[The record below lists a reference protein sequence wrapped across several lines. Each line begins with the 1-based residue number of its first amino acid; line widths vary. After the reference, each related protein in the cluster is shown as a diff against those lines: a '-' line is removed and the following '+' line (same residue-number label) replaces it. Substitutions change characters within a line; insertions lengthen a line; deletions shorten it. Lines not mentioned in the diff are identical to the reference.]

1 MTKPLRPGQ
10 KDPSLSRASWEM
22 PISRSK
28 HPEGINQVDPNP
40 PGTGGNQEVTY
51 DEYGNPEILMQL
63 GSGSGAMGNPSWGQ
77 GMGHTAAD
85 GTSVASGGLR
95 RQIHTLKTLSG
106 EAKKGAI

>member
-10 KDPSLSRASWEM
+10 KDPADSQSLWTI
-22 PISRSK
+22 PISGDK
-28 HPEGINQVDPNP
+28 HPDGINHVDPNP

-77 GMGHTAAD
+77 GVGNTAAD

-95 RQIHTLKTLSG
+95 RQIHRLKTLSG